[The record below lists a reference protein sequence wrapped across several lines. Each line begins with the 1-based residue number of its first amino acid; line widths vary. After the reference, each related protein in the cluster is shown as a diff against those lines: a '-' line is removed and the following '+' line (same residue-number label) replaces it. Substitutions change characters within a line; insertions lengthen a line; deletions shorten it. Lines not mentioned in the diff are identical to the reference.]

1 MRDSFFSIVVSIVY
15 SFFCFLFFLYQFLR
29 VNVFLVCFEFGVCIS
44 QREQN
49 ICFLDTQTKKSNDTQ
64 IVKTDVYSPSIFVSI
79 NWNTTCKMD
88 TSWLLI
94 SFLLRENFELAQ
106 PKAKKNHM
114 QIRFAP
120 LIYRMYHVDNRCA
133 LFNQFCCWF
142 IHAARNPMAIHIF
155 AMNAVWESS
164 KLDEDKKKDTEI
176 YS

>member
-1 MRDSFFSIVVSIVY
+1 MKGLSLHINNLLHDRCLFLIWFVSFVCLINFRPLGKCAWL
-15 SFFCFLFFLYQFLR
+15 FFFHCWFYCVFVFFVFLFFLYQFLR
-29 VNVFLVCFEFGVCIS
+29 VNVFLVCFEFEVCRS

-106 PKAKKNHM
+106 PKAKKKTTCKSDLHHLS
-114 QIRFAP
+114 IVC
-120 LIYRMYHVDNRCA
+120 I
-133 LFNQFCCWF
+133 
-142 IHAARNPMAIHIF
+142 
-155 AMNAVWESS
+155 
-164 KLDEDKKKDTEI
+164 T
-176 YS
+176 